1 MDFLRVAPALAL
13 AAGLLAASGGARAA
27 DDPVFAAHAKAWT
40 TKPEFT
46 SPLVDHLPAGGAVPS
61 PRDVLGHDIG
71 APRVLDHY
79 ADILKYYRALAS
91 KSGRVRIVE
100 TGATEEGRPTV
111 VVLISSEDNIAH
123 LDENR
128 RNLQRLGDPRGLSEA
143 DAQALIAKTKP
154 MYVALGGLHSAET
167 GPPEMLMELAFRLVT
182 EDSPLIRQIR
192 DHVIVGINPASDPDG
207 RDRYTDWYYTNK
219 IDDTNDLDPVPGA
232 PYWGKYIFHDNN
244 RDINYTGLSAQN
256 LLKFYLDWRPP
267 VIHDLHESVPFLY
280 IFSGQPPQNPGLDPI
295 LYSELPWF
303 SNFEMAQLRKYGM
316 PGVWDHGYVDAWSPG
331 YVAFT
336 SSNHNGIV
344 PFYETLGNGGAT
356 TELSPVKPVGG
367 PGQHVEAGDQTKRE
381 WYRPDPPYETVEW
394 SMRDNTNFME
404 TGLLTALQTASTF
417 PRELVENFYR
427 KSRNAVEDGRKTAPY
442 AFVIPGDQ
450 ADMTRAALLVN
461 LLRRQGIEVG
471 RTTADATLKEGKVP
485 AGSLLIKRDQPYG
498 RLAKILLEKQD
509 FPDPKLRTYDD
520 SAWTMG
526 LMAHVKVTPTADL
539 KALDVPT
546 TPVERF
552 EPQGVA
558 AAAGARA
565 YAVPDNGSIN
575 LATLRYTLKDAPVRI
590 AERPFPAGGRTLPRG
605 TFIFEAGSYARL
617 KAAAVPLGLEVVA
630 LDAAPGTPTHPAAL
644 PRLAVYSTWGS
655 TQNVG
660 WVRYAFDQFKTP
672 YDLIFKDEVRKGGLR
687 RRYDVIVVPS
697 QGRSSKNFVF
707 DIAERGKPLP
717 YQKSA
722 SAKFLGDYGSSP
734 DIRGGL
740 GLAGVEELRRFVA
753 EGGLLI
759 TLGDSSAVP
768 ADYGLAPE
776 VEAARAS
783 AAFYAP
789 GPIVNAEVAAPESP
803 VFYGYGDKVQPVRW
817 ASNQLLSLPVRDRSM
832 VLMSFPGGAKN
843 VLSGLMTAP
852 DEIKGRPA
860 IVNEPVGRGR
870 VLMFATNPV
879 YRWQNFGEFRMLY
892 NALFSYDH
900 LDLGAPA
907 DTAPA
912 AAASEPTPPVA
923 AEHAEPGA

>member
-1 MDFLRVAPALAL
+1 MALPRVALLLVLAVALLPRPGRAQPA
-13 AAGLLAASGGARAA
+13 G
-27 DDPVFAAHAKAWT
+27 DPVFAAHVKAWT

-46 SPLVDHLPAGGAVPS
+46 SPLVDHLPAGGAAPS

-79 ADILKYYRALAS
+79 ADLLKYYRALAA
-91 KSGRVRIVE
+91 KSGRVRIVD
-100 TGATEEGRPTV
+100 TGLTEEGRPTV
-111 VVLISSEDNIAH
+111 VVMISSEENIAH

-128 RNLQRLGDPRGLSEA
+128 RNLQRLGDPRGLSET
-143 DAQALIAKTKP
+143 DAQALIARTKP
-154 MYVALGGLHSAET
+154 IYLALGGLHSAET

-192 DHVIVGINPASDPDG
+192 DRVVVGINPASDPDG
-207 RDRYTDWYYTNK
+207 RDRYTDWYYKNK
-219 IDDTNDLDPVPGA
+219 IDDTDDLDPVPGA

-303 SNFEMAQLRKYGM
+303 SNFEMAQLKKYGM

-331 YVAFT
+331 YVAFM
-336 SSNHNGIV
+336 SSNHNGLV
-344 PFYETLGNGGAT
+344 RFYETFGNGGAT
-356 TELSPVKPVGG
+356 TELRHVKPVAG
-367 PGQHVEAGDQTKRE
+367 PGQDFHLGDQTRRE

-394 SMRDNTNFME
+394 SMRDNTNYME

-417 PRELVENFYR
+417 PQELVENFYR

-442 AFVIPGDQ
+442 AFLIPGDQ
-450 ADMTRAALLVN
+450 PDMTRAALLVN

-471 RTTADATLKEGKVP
+471 RTTAPVTLKEGTFP
-485 AGSLLIKRDQPYG
+485 AGSLIVKRDQPYG

-526 LMAHVKVTPTADL
+526 LMAHVKVTASADL
-539 KALDVPT
+539 KALDVAAE
-546 TPVERF
+546 PVDRF
-552 EPQGVA
+552 EPQGA
-558 AAAGARA
+558 AAPTGAKA

-575 LATLRYTLKDAPVRI
+575 LATLRYTLRDAAIRI
-590 AERPFPAGGRTLPRG
+590 AERPFAAGGRTLPRG
-605 TFIFEAGSYARL
+605 SFIFEARSYDRL
-617 KAAAVPLGLEVVA
+617 KAAAAPLGLDVVA
-630 LDAAPGTPTHPAAL
+630 LDGAVDVPTHPAAL

-672 YDLIFKDEVRKGGLR
+672 YDLIFKDEVKRGALHK
-687 RRYDVIVVPS
+687 RYDVIVVPS
-697 QGRSSKNFVF
+697 QGRSSKAFVF
-707 DIAERGKPLP
+707 DIPERGKPLS
-717 YQKSA
+717 YEKSA
-722 SAKFLGDYGSSP
+722 QFKFLGDYGSSP

-753 EGGLLI
+753 DGGVLI

-776 VEAARAS
+776 VEAGRPS

-789 GPIVNAEVAAPESP
+789 GPIVNAEVAAPENP
-803 VFYGYGDKVQPVRW
+803 IFYGYTERTLPVRW
-817 ASNQLLSLPVRDRSM
+817 ASNALLSLPARDRGM
-832 VLMSFPGGAKN
+832 VLMTFPGGAKN

-852 DEIKGRPA
+852 DEIKDRPA
-860 IVNEPVGRGR
+860 IVQEAVGRGR
-870 VLMFATNPV
+870 IVMFATNPV

-892 NALFSYDH
+892 NALFNYDH
-900 LDLGAPA
+900 LDLGAP
-907 DTAPA
+907 TNVVPAPA
-912 AAASEPTPPVA
+912 P
-923 AEHAEPGA
+923 AEHADPS